1 LLPSLH
7 FLHSSL
13 LFSMLLLT
21 FFLLLITT
29 IDSLDE
35 SKIRDLCPN
44 EKNLCARKAAKGD
57 CFGSSL
63 KASVLQKQC
72 RCSCDAVHHDR
83 IQTCCKTVGEKEMLF
98 CLPLCSYNTSAE
110 ALGSTTGIKC
120 VSQLTTWAYCAS
132 DNYDTTGCCKARG
145 VPPECQ
151 SFCQGRVPTCDMQSI
166 FLYQGCLSHMVAIMG
181 CQKESLGAK
190 PRYDPDWT
198 SSCEWEGK

>member
-1 LLPSLH
+1 
-7 FLHSSL
+7 
-13 LFSMLLLT
+13 MLLLT
-21 FFLLLITT
+21 FFFLFVTS

-35 SKIRDLCPN
+35 SKIRDLCPTD
-44 EKNLCARKAAKGD
+44 KSLCANKAAKGD

-63 KASVLQKQC
+63 KATVLQKQC
-72 RCSCDAVHHDR
+72 ACSCDAVHHDR
-83 IQTCCKTVGEKEMLF
+83 IQTCCRTVGEKEMLF
-98 CLPLCSYNTSAE
+98 CMPLCSYNTSAE

-151 SFCQGRVPTCDMQSI
+151 SFCQGKVPTCDMQSI
-166 FLYQGCLSHMVAIMG
+166 FQYQGCLTHMRAIMS
-181 CQKESLGAK
+181 CQKESLGSK